1 MIPEMAT
8 HNCNARAIYV
18 KVLGDHSVFINE
30 PPSNDWK
37 TTRAT
42 LKEIF
47 ATRIPEGR
55 YMYFNVLADI
65 NYQEFLSDIADV
77 KADTT
82 GLEVVLI
89 TKQQD
94 NQSPL
99 NAWPQASHMDQMSFF
114 PGCGDNFKPT
124 GKYFRFKE

>member
-1 MIPEMAT
+1 
-8 HNCNARAIYV
+8 
-18 KVLGDHSVFINE
+18 
-30 PPSNDWK
+30 
-37 TTRAT
+37 
-42 LKEIF
+42 
-47 ATRIPEGR
+47 
-55 YMYFNVLADI
+55 MYFNVLADI